1 MKTRSWTTFSAVVV
15 VGLFSGCTT
24 HFTFDVQPTQM
35 LPASA
40 KGFVRIAE
48 VRDNRRFEVAPKDPY
63 MPSLQN
69 PGEVNSGAITSR
81 AIGRQRDSNGKA
93 LGNVLLPDGRTVEL
107 VVREAVTKAL
117 AELGYAVV
125 DARSPQFEKALP
137 MQVDIEQFWT
147 WFTPRPLILGGGS
160 VEFRVVLALT
170 AEALTGRKVV
180 IASGY
185 AIGKGVAPAEAGLPS
200 TASEWRDVVVAGI
213 DDLVTNLK
221 AMIRPAH

>member
-1 MKTRSWTTFSAVVV
+1 
-15 VGLFSGCTT
+15 
-24 HFTFDVQPTQM
+24 
-35 LPASA
+35 
-40 KGFVRIAE
+40 
-48 VRDNRRFEVAPKDPY
+48 

-81 AIGRQRDSNGKA
+81 AIGRQRGGEGKA

-125 DARSPQFEKALP
+125 DVRSPQFEKAFP

-147 WFTPRPLILGGGS
+147 WFTPRPLLFLGGGS
-160 VEFRVVLALT
+160 VEFRGVLVLK
-170 AEALTGRKVV
+170 AEALTGRKEVV
-180 IASGY
+180 ASGY
-185 AIGKGVAPAEAGLPS
+185 AIGKGVAPPEAGLPS
-200 TASEWRDVVVAGI
+200 TESEWRNVVVAGV

-221 AMIRPAH
+221 AMIRPSH

>member
-1 MKTRSWTTFSAVVV
+1 MKKRSWITLSAVVL
-15 VGLFSGCTT
+15 VGLLLGCTT
-24 HFTFDVQPTQM
+24 PLTFDVQPTQM
-35 LPASA
+35 PQASA

-48 VRDNRRFEVAPKDPY
+48 VRDNRRFEVAPKDPS

-81 AIGRQRDSNGKA
+81 TIGRQRNGDGKA

-107 VVREAVTKAL
+107 AVREMVTNAL

-125 DARSPQFEKALP
+125 DVRSPQFEKAFP

-147 WFTPRPLILGGGS
+147 WFTPRPLFFGGGS
-160 VEFRVVLALT
+160 VEFRGVLVLK
-170 AEALTGRKVV
+170 AEALTGRKEI

-185 AIGKGVAPAEAGLPS
+185 AIGKGVAPPEAGLPS
-200 TASEWRDVVVAGI
+200 TASEWRDVVVAGVS
-213 DDLVTNLK
+213 DLTKNLRAVIK
-221 AMIRPAH
+221 PAN

>member
-1 MKTRSWTTFSAVVV
+1 MKKRSWTTLSAVVLA
-15 VGLFSGCTT
+15 GLFSGCTT
-24 HFTFDVQPTQM
+24 PLTFDVQPTPM
-35 LPASA
+35 PPASA
-40 KGFVRIAE
+40 KGFVKIAE

-63 MPSLQN
+63 MPSLQS
-69 PGEVNSGAITSR
+69 PGAVHSGAIRSR
-81 AIGRQRDSNGKA
+81 AIGRQRDGYGLA

-125 DARSPQFEKALP
+125 EASSPQFEKALP
-137 MQVDIEQFWT
+137 MHIDIEQFWT
-147 WFTPRPLILGGGS
+147 WYTPRSPFLGVGS
-160 VEFRVVLALT
+160 VEFRGVLALK
-170 AEALTGRKVV
+170 AEALTGRREV

-185 AIGKGVAPAEAGLPS
+185 AIGKGVPSAAAGLPS
-200 TASEWRDVVVAGI
+200 TGSEWRDVVVAGI

>member
-1 MKTRSWTTFSAVVV
+1 MKLRGWTTFSSVVLA
-15 VGLFSGCTT
+15 GLFLGCTT
-24 HFTFDVQPTQM
+24 PLTFDVQPTQM
-35 LPASA
+35 PPASA
-40 KGFVRIAE
+40 KGFVKIAE
-48 VRDNRRFEVAPKDPY
+48 VRDNRRFEVAPKDPHI
-63 MPSLQN
+63 PSLQK
-69 PGEVNSGAITSR
+69 PGELSSGAITSR

-93 LGNVLLPDGRTVEL
+93 VGNVLLPDGRTVEL

-137 MQVDIEQFWT
+137 MRVDIERFWA
-147 WFTPRPLILGGGS
+147 WFTPRPPILRGGS
-160 VEFRVVLALT
+160 VEFRVVLALK
-170 AEALTGRKVV
+170 AEALTGRKEV

-185 AIGKGVAPAEAGLPS
+185 AIGKDVAPPEAGLPS

-221 AMIRPAH
+221 AMIRPSD